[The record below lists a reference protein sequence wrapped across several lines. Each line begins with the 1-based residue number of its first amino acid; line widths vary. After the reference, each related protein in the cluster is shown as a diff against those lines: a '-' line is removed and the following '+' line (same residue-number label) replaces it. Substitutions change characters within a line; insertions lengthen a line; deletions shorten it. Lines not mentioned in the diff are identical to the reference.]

1 VTDTGSGDAATTAEY
16 PAAKRFFTPRRV
28 VAGAVALLLAVG
40 VSVALWRPQSVL
52 CDLKLDFVTF
62 DTSADG
68 ELDYAVLK
76 VRNESSRT
84 WVLLAPQELRP
95 LKNADEVSPM
105 FQALGRFTTGPSTGE
120 NGRASRNYIG
130 GGAVHFLKT
139 NTVEQVAVPLP
150 RMGEKGW
157 VEIFCWT
164 PPKVR
169 RGPLN
174 LVQHLWWRV
183 RPPTALWV
191 WVRCEVPIE
200 CGRER
205 SDGGS
210 TPPRVLSRRGNKS
223 SLSPE
228 VRTLRRVSHFLSTT
242 ATWSLARRWDAEA
255 GKVIGDDEAN
265 RRLARAYRSPWTHPT
280 PETV

>member
-1 VTDTGSGDAATTAEY
+1 MS
-16 PAAKRFFTPRRV
+16 
-28 VAGAVALLLAVG
+28 AVLLG
-40 VSVALWRPQSVL
+40 PQSVL
-52 CDLKLDFVTF
+52 CDLKLEFVRF

-68 ELDYAVLK
+68 ELDYVVLK

-84 WVLLAPQELRP
+84 WVLLAPQELRS
-95 LKNADEVSPM
+95 LKNEDEVSPI
-105 FQALGRFTTGPSTGE
+105 FQALGRFTNGPSTGE
-120 NGRASRNYIG
+120 NGRASRSYIG
-130 GGAVHFLKT
+130 AGAVHFLKT

-150 RMGEKGW
+150 QTGEKGW

-169 RGPLN
+169 RGPLS

-205 SDGGS
+205 SYGGS
-210 TPPRVLSRRGNKS
+210 TAPRVLSQRGNKS
-223 SLSPE
+223 SLSP
-228 VRTLRRVSHFLSTT
+228 LGPNLKRRV
-242 ATWSLARRWDAEA
+242 A
-255 GKVIGDDEAN
+255 
-265 RRLARAYRSPWTHPT
+265 
-280 PETV
+280 

>member
-1 VTDTGSGDAATTAEY
+1 MEY
-16 PAAKRFFTPRRV
+16 PAGKRFFTRRRG
-28 VAGAVALLLAVG
+28 VAGAVALLLALAMSLV
-40 VSVALWRPQSVL
+40 LLRPQSVL
-52 CDLKLDFVTF
+52 CDLKLDFVSF

-84 WVLLAPQELRP
+84 WVLLAPQELRS
-95 LKNADEVSPM
+95 LKNADEVSPI

-174 LVQHLWWRV
+174 FVQ
-183 RPPTALWV
+183 
-191 WVRCEVPIE
+191 
-200 CGRER
+200 
-205 SDGGS
+205 
-210 TPPRVLSRRGNKS
+210 SRKNGQS
-223 SLSPE
+223 
-228 VRTLRRVSHFLSTT
+228 VGVGTLRGANRVWARAFRRRVDT
-242 ATWSLARRWDAEA
+242 APRAVSERKQEQSLPRGSNLKACCPLLVYGDMELGRGLRWDAEA